1 MKPFCYTFIAFFV
14 IILFLITYPSKAQ
27 TYLALPYD
35 STLDKS
41 ETRIGMWY
49 SSDYYYMGRADSAKA
64 PYLSPSIGY
73 YHHSGVF
80 VHTSLSYLTTPGEG
94 RIDLITLTAGYEYYG
109 KNFIAGISASEYFFS
124 DYSYAIPSEMSTYLN
139 AYGGY
144 DLSVIMLYA
153 DASLGFSDYTDL
165 FLGGEINRTFF
176 FFRNRLRIT
185 PAVYINAGSQH
196 YYNEYY
202 IYRSTQTGEG
212 KGKGNGKGGSGQA
225 PPTTTTTTEVIES
238 EKFQILDYE
247 ADLQVTYK
255 IGKLRLYTSTTW
267 TFPVNPAT
275 IVTDQGTYKEELKNG
290 LYWSSGI
297 RLTF

>member
-1 MKPFCYTFIAFFV
+1 MKLFHYSFFPLLAL
-14 IILFLITYPSKAQ
+14 ILIMIVGLAKAQ
-27 TYLALPYD
+27 SYNALPYD
-35 STLDKS
+35 STLNKS

-80 VHTSLSYLTTPGEG
+80 VHTSLSYLTAPGES
-94 RIDLITLTAGYEYYG
+94 RVDLITLSAGYEYYG
-109 KNFIAGISASEYFFS
+109 ENFVAGISASEYFFS

-144 DLSVIMLYA
+144 DFSVFMLYA
-153 DASLGFSDYTDL
+153 DASLGFSEYTDL
-165 FLGGEINRTFF
+165 FLGGEINRTFYL
-176 FFRNRLRIT
+176 FRNRLRIT

-196 YYNEYY
+196 FYNEYY
-202 IYRSTQTGEG
+202 TNRSSQTGEG
-212 KGKGNGKGGSGQA
+212 KGKGKGGSGQ
-225 PPTTTTTTEVIES
+225 PPTTTTTEVVES

-247 ADLQVTYK
+247 ADLQFVYK
-255 IGKLRLYTSTTW
+255 IGKIRLYMSATW

-275 IVTDQGTYKEELKNG
+275 IVTDQGTYEEDLKNG
-290 LYWSSGI
+290 FYWSSGI
-297 RLTF
+297 RFTF